1 MALTEKGK
9 SALGHIKTHFPT
21 GAFTAKD
28 LSDAAGEKIVA
39 ATLNAVANNGYLNK
53 LGGSP
58 VQFEAVADLLDLL
71 ENMETPTATGL
82 DNTKMA
88 TAKRAK
94 NDEFYTRYE
103 DIEAEVMKY
112 RKQFRGKTVYLPCD
126 DPAEKKSEFWS
137 FFVNNFDAF
146 GLKKLIATHY
156 DENGKA
162 YKIWIDSDT
171 TGDGYID
178 DADALQE
185 DLIGNGDFRSPECID
200 ILNEC
205 DIVCTNPPF
214 SLFRE
219 FFDAIMQANK
229 LFLIICPQNA
239 FKYKD
244 IFPYIK
250 EGKVWAGY
258 SFNKTFDFIM
268 SDDYV
273 LTKTGYIDD
282 QGRKHG
288 KVASTCW
295 MTNMV
300 VNKRTDSKR
309 GEKYAHIMS
318 KKLNC
323 KTAICSTTPDYI
335 YNILSGERI
344 AAGEA
349 VTAICAIGQPEQFF
363 RFVENRFEVIRKI
376 AYDDHHVYKQSEL
389 DAIKGTIVT
398 TEKDAV
404 KMSNFNRK
412 DIYAMKLKID
422 LDIKTLLED

>member
-1 MALTEKGK
+1 MALTEKGM

-21 GAFTAKD
+21 GAFSAKD
-28 LSDAAGEKIVA
+28 LSDTCGEKIVA

-71 ENMETPTATGL
+71 ENMETPTTIGL

-112 RKQFRGKTVYLPCD
+112 RKQFKDKIVYLPCD

-219 FFDAIMQANK
+219 FFDVIMQANK

-300 VNKRTDSKR
+300 VNKRTEEMILTK
-309 GEKYAHIMS
+309 KYNSSDYPYFDNYNAINVGRVENIPCDYDGIMGVPIS
-318 KKLNC
+318 FLGKHNPNQFE
-323 KTAICSTTPDYI
+323 II
-335 YNILSGERI
+335 
-344 AAGEA
+344 GEA
-349 VTAICAIGQPEQFF
+349 NHGSDNQYDLFKPIVNGKELFPRIL
-363 RFVENRFEVIRKI
+363 IR
-376 AYDDHHVYKQSEL
+376 
-389 DAIKGTIVT
+389 
-398 TEKDAV
+398 
-404 KMSNFNRK
+404 RK
-412 DIYAMKLKID
+412 K
-422 LDIKTLLED
+422 

>member
-219 FFDAIMQANK
+219 FFDVIMQANK

-295 MTNMV
+295 MTNMT
-300 VNKRTDSKR
+300 VNKRTEEMILTK
-309 GEKYAHIMS
+309 KYNSSDYPYFDNYNAINIGRVENIPCDYDGIMGVPIS
-318 KKLNC
+318 FLGKHNPNQFE
-323 KTAICSTTPDYI
+323 II
-335 YNILSGERI
+335 
-344 AAGEA
+344 GEA
-349 VTAICAIGQPEQFF
+349 NHGSDNQYDLFKPIVNGKELFPRIL
-363 RFVENRFEVIRKI
+363 IRHK
-376 AYDDHHVYKQSEL
+376 K
-389 DAIKGTIVT
+389 
-398 TEKDAV
+398 
-404 KMSNFNRK
+404 
-412 DIYAMKLKID
+412 
-422 LDIKTLLED
+422 

>member
-71 ENMETPTATGL
+71 ENMETPTTIGL

-112 RKQFRGKTVYLPCD
+112 RKQFPGKTVYLPCD

-219 FFDAIMQANK
+219 FFDVIMQANK

-295 MTNMV
+295 MTNMI
-300 VNKRTDSKR
+300 VNKRTEEMILTK
-309 GEKYAHIMS
+309 KYNSSDYPYFDNYNAINVGRVENIPCDYDGIMGVPIS
-318 KKLNC
+318 FLGKHNPNQFE
-323 KTAICSTTPDYI
+323 II
-335 YNILSGERI
+335 
-344 AAGEA
+344 GEA
-349 VTAICAIGQPEQFF
+349 NHGSDNQYDLFKPIVNGKELFPRIL
-363 RFVENRFEVIRKI
+363 IR
-376 AYDDHHVYKQSEL
+376 
-389 DAIKGTIVT
+389 
-398 TEKDAV
+398 
-404 KMSNFNRK
+404 RK
-412 DIYAMKLKID
+412 K
-422 LDIKTLLED
+422 